1 MHPINKTKTMKIAVV
16 GATGLV
22 GSKMLQ
28 VLDEQQVQMNELIV
42 AASKRSVGKEIV
54 FKGKAHK
61 VVSVDEAIKQRPD
74 IAIFSAGGAASKQ
87 YAPRFAAQG
96 TFVIDNSS
104 AWRMDKDVPLVVPEI
119 NADTITNDTKIIANP
134 NCSTIQMVMALAPI
148 HKAFGI
154 KRLVISTY
162 QSVSGSGIKG
172 INQLNCEEIEYS
184 QLINQNLDCFV
195 PRNDAKRQKTDNSQ
209 LSTLNSQPSTPN
221 NPQLSTLNSQL
232 PNAYPHQIY
241 RNVLPHGGDFCDNG
255 YTTEEEKL
263 VNETCKIL
271 RDNSIA
277 ITATVCRV
285 PVTGG
290 HSEAVNVETL
300 RPFDLEEVR
309 KMLASTQGI
318 IVQDDPA
325 NNLYPMALTAY
336 DKDEVFVGR
345 IRRDFSVENGL
356 NLWIVSDNIRKGA
369 ATNAVQIAQ
378 YLINTQKF
386 GPSTG
391 SGPIVRSEV
400 KGA

>member
-1 MHPINKTKTMKIAVV
+1 MKIAVV

-28 VLDEQQVQMNELIV
+28 VLDEQKVQIDELIV
-42 AASKRSVGKEIV
+42 AASERSVGKEIL
-54 FKGKAHK
+54 FQGKPYK
-61 VVSVDEAIKQRPD
+61 VVSVDEAIEMRPD

-87 YAPRFAAQG
+87 YAPRFAEKG

-104 AWRMDKDVPLVVPEI
+104 AWRMEKDVPLVVPEI
-119 NADTITNDTKIIANP
+119 NADTITAETRIIANP

-172 INQLNCEEIEYS
+172 INQLNREENS
-184 QLINQNLDCFV
+184 QLSTANSQLS
-195 PRNDAKRQKTDNSQ
+195 TDSQ
-209 LSTLNSQPSTPN
+209 LSTLNSQLKP
-221 NPQLSTLNSQL
+221 
-232 PNAYPHQIY
+232 AYPHQIY

-263 VNETCKIL
+263 VNETRKIL
-271 RDNSIA
+271 RDNNIA

-290 HSEAVNVETL
+290 HSEAVNVETEM
-300 RPFDLEEVR
+300 PFEIEEVR
-309 KMLASTQGI
+309 RLLETMPGVV
-318 IVQDDPA
+318 VQDDPA
-325 NNLYPMALTAY
+325 QNLYPMALTAY
-336 DKDEVFVGR
+336 DRDEVFVGR
-345 IRRDFSVENGL
+345 IRRDYSIANGL

-369 ATNAVQIAQ
+369 ATNAVQIAK
-378 YLINTQKF
+378 YLIRTRDF
-386 GPSTG
+386 ETRDPSH
-391 SGPIVRSEV
+391 SPVSRVPQSRV
-400 KGA
+400 

>member
-1 MHPINKTKTMKIAVV
+1 MKIAVV

-28 VLDEQQVQMNELIV
+28 VLDEQKVQIDELIV
-42 AASKRSVGKEIV
+42 AASERSVGKELV
-54 FKGKAHK
+54 FQGKTYTI
-61 VVSVDEAIKQRPD
+61 VSVDEAIDKRPD
-74 IAIFSAGGAASKQ
+74 IAIFSAGATASKQ
-87 YAPRFAAQG
+87 YAPRFAANG

-104 AWRMDKDVPLVVPEI
+104 AWRMEKEVPLVVAEI
-119 NADTITNDTKIIANP
+119 NADTITPETHIIANP

-148 HKAFGI
+148 HKAYGI
-154 KRLVISTY
+154 KRLVIATY

-172 INQLNCEEIEYS
+172 INQLNREEKE
-184 QLINQNLDCFV
+184 
-195 PRNDAKRQKTDNSQ
+195 NS
-209 LSTLNSQPSTPN
+209 
-221 NPQLSTLNSQL
+221 QLSTLNSQL

-263 VNETCKIL
+263 FNETRKIL
-271 RDNSIA
+271 RDNNIA

-290 HSEAVNVETL
+290 HSEAVNVETEK
-300 RPFDLEEVR
+300 PFEIEEVR
-309 KMLASTQGI
+309 KLLAAMPGVV
-318 IVQDDPA
+318 VQDDPA

-345 IRRDFSVENGL
+345 IRRDYSVENGM

-378 YLINTQKF
+378 YLINQYFK
-386 GPSTG
+386 
-391 SGPIVRSEV
+391 
-400 KGA
+400 

>member
-1 MHPINKTKTMKIAVV
+1 M
-16 GATGLV
+16 V

-28 VLDEQQVQMNELIV
+28 VLDEQQVQMDELIV
-42 AASKRSVGKEIV
+42 ASSERSVGKEIV
-54 FKGKAHK
+54 FQGKTYK

-87 YAPRFAAQG
+87 YAPRFAEQG

-104 AWRMDKDVPLVVPEI
+104 AWRMEKDVPLVVPEI
-119 NADTITNDTKIIANP
+119 NADTITKDTKIIANP

-162 QSVSGSGIKG
+162 QSVSGSGLKG
-172 INQLNCEEIEYS
+172 INQLNYEEIKYS

-209 LSTLNSQPSTPN
+209 LPTPNNSQLSTLNNS
-221 NPQLSTLNSQL
+221 QLSTLNSQL
-232 PNAYPHQIY
+232 TNAYPHQIY
-241 RNVLPHGGDFCDNG
+241 RNVLPLAGDFCEND

-263 VNETCKIL
+263 VNETRKIL
-271 RDNSIA
+271 QDNNIA
-277 ITATVCRV
+277 ITATACRV

-300 RPFDLEEVR
+300 KPFDIDKIR
-309 KMLASTQGI
+309 KMLAAMPGVV
-318 IVQDDPA
+318 VQDDPA
-325 NNLYPMALTAY
+325 NNIYPMVITSF

-345 IRRDFSVENGL
+345 IRRDFSVENGM

-378 YLINTQKF
+378 YIIRQYFKQ
-386 GPSTG
+386 
-391 SGPIVRSEV
+391 
-400 KGA
+400 